1 MINEDE
7 DKKEDNPGHD
17 VPIKIINIPPV
28 IFLKDPIPKLLRP
41 LYISQ
46 DYNDNIGVAVGN
58 CLLSVQGEVIIY
70 LLDRP
75 SQIDHL

>member
-1 MINEDE
+1 MSELKILMIPNM
-7 DKKEDNPGHD
+7 
-17 VPIKIINIPPV
+17 I
-28 IFLKDPIPKLLRP
+28 DPIPKLLRP